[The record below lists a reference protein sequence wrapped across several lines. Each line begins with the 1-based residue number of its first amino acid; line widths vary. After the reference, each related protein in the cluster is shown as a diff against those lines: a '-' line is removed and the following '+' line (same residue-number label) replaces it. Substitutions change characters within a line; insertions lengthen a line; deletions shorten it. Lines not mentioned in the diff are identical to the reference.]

1 MNGKPVITYPCQSL
15 CCTPLRGMVAT
26 AKGALLMT
34 GYFNRSS
41 PQRPGSSKQ
50 KVI

>member
-15 CCTPLRGMVAT
+15 CPAPLRGMVAT
-26 AKGALLMT
+26 AKGALLMA

-50 KVI
+50 KVL